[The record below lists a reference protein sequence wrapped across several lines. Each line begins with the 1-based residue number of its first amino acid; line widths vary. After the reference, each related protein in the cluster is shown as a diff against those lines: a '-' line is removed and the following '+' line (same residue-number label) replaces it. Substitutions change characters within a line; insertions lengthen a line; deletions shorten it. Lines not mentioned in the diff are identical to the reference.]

1 MTAAPIEGTELTSW
15 GVLPGG
21 TQICLDFT
29 AIDGGMHCIVLPVD
43 ALSGL
48 MMTLP
53 RMLQS
58 ALDERLPGGSLR
70 IVQPLA
76 KWQLEQQ
83 EIEDGLRP
91 RNSTHG
97 KRRP

>member
-1 MTAAPIEGTELTSW
+1 
-15 GVLPGG
+15 
-21 TQICLDFT
+21 
-29 AIDGGMHCIVLPVD
+29 
-43 ALSGL
+43 

-58 ALDERLPGGSLR
+58 ALDERFPGGSLR

-83 EIEDGLRP
+83 EIEDGGNQGR
-91 RNSTHG
+91 
-97 KRRP
+97 